1 MIELRH
7 ILDAR
12 SRLSEGAIK
21 ETPCLESE
29 ALSERC
35 GVHLFLKYETLQRTG
50 SFKPRGALNR
60 ILTLNQEERSRGVI
74 AASAGNHAQG
84 LAYAAGVVG
93 VDALIVMPE
102 STPLVKITRTQE
114 LGASVELHGQNLDES
129 LGRARELEEQRGM
142 TFVHPFDDAAVI
154 AGQGTVGLEILEQV
168 PDLEAIVSPIGGGG
182 LISGIATA
190 VKAQRPD
197 VEIYGVQSEAA
208 PAMKQSFD
216 AGEWRSSEVT
226 PTIAEGI
233 TLKKPGDLTFSIIR
247 RLVDGIELVSEAEI
261 EGAVYE
267 LLETGKSL
275 AEGAGAAGYCAIRN
289 GRFPQ
294 LAGKKVVVILCGA
307 NIDLNILGRI
317 IERSLLKQHRLVRL
331 GITVKDRPGGLARML
346 AVVAEREAN
355 VLHIHHNRVFTETA
369 FWQVDVELTLE
380 VKNRQ
385 HIEQLLE
392 ALAQAGYSRIE
403 ELGVPLVPAPHL
415 DR

>member
-1 MIELRH
+1 MVELSH
-7 ILDAR
+7 ILEAR
-12 SRLSEGAIK
+12 SRLSGGAIK

-60 ILTLNQEERSRGVI
+60 ILTLSEKERARGVI

-84 LAYAAGVVG
+84 VAYAAGVVG

-102 STPLVKITRTQE
+102 ATPLVKVTRTQE
-114 LGASVELHGQNLDES
+114 LGATVELHGQNLDEA
-129 LGRARELEEQRGM
+129 LIRARELEEQRGL
-142 TFVHPFDDAAVI
+142 TFVHPFDDEAVI

-168 PDLEAIVSPIGGGG
+168 PDLDAIVSPIGGGG

-190 VKAQRPD
+190 VKAQRPE
-197 VEIYGVQSEAA
+197 VEVYGVQSEAA
-208 PAMKQSFD
+208 PAMKQSYD
-216 AGEWRSSEVT
+216 EGQWQASEVA

-233 TLKKPGDLTFSIIR
+233 TLKRPGDLTFPIIR

-275 AEGAGAAGYCAIRN
+275 TEGAGAAGYCAIRN
-289 GRFPQ
+289 RRFPT
-294 LAGKKVVVILCGA
+294 LEGKKVVVVLCGA
-307 NIDLNILGRI
+307 NIDLNILERI

-346 AVVAEREAN
+346 AVIAEREAN

-369 FWQVDVELTLE
+369 FWQVDVELILE

-392 ALAQAGYSRIE
+392 ALRQAGYTRIE

-415 DR
+415 ER